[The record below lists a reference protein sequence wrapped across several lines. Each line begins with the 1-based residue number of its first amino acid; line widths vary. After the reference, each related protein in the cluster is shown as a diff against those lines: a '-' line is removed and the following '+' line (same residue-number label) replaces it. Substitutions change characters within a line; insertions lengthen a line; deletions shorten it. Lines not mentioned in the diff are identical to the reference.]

1 MQLPNSQPDT
11 NQSEESKHGP
21 TKKPDRR
28 NLRRHESKLPRYA
41 VVQQAD
47 SKIAPT
53 RRRICLRRTVTTHC
67 HLHCHRTRA
76 AATRHHL
83 LSVCHQR
90 TLKNKPKLTTIE
102 TFTPPPEIP
111 SRRKQRSSDPRN
123 HPTKPPSNLSTT
135 GAPPSRGADKLRR
148 GFLTPHAPSLL
159 RNHQR
164 QGKSEPVRD
173 TIRTRSE
180 AKVEQ
185 SPSSSDATIQNANRD
200 PMGSPDLRLAQDLR

>member
-1 MQLPNSQPDT
+1 MNGTVADETQNLPPTHRHDT
-11 NQSEESKHGP
+11 
-21 TKKPDRR
+21 
-28 NLRRHESKLPRYA
+28 LPLA
-41 VVQQAD
+41 L
-47 SKIAPT
+47 SP
-53 RRRICLRRTVTTHC
+53 H
-67 HLHCHRTRA
+67 
-76 AATRHHL
+76 TRHHL

-102 TFTPPPEIP
+102 TLTPPPEIP

-200 PMGSPDLRLAQDLR
+200 PMGSPDLRPTMKPPHHRRKRDRGGDHRHENTEPEPGGRLERWRPPENEGGDLKP